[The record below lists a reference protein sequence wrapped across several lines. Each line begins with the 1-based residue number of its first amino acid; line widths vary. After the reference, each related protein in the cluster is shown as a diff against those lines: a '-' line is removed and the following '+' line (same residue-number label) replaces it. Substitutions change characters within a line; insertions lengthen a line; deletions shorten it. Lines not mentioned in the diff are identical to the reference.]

1 MPQLETSL
9 PFTFYL
15 LPFTVS
21 LLPSSIF
28 NSFHFPSVF
37 LLLFSRLF
45 ELFYFPSVFF
55 YFSSAFLKLL
65 SALLYQHCYFTFSN
79 SCFTPIQD
87 FFNFPDQSFL
97 PSVDLLQFFVYF
109 HFCYL
114 NVGGYCYETISEEN
128 IRNIKAI
135 KKKKE

>member
-1 MPQLETSL
+1 MPQLEALL

-15 LPFTVS
+15 LPFTVF
-21 LLPSSIF
+21 F
-28 NSFHFPSVF
+28 NFPPAFLTHFTF
-37 LLLFSRLF
+37 LQF
-45 ELFYFPSVFF
+45 
-55 YFSSAFLKLL
+55 FLKLL
-65 SALLYQHCYFTFSN
+65 SALLYRFTFSN

-87 FFNFPDQSFL
+87 FLNFPDQSCF
-97 PSVDLLQFFVYF
+97 PSIDLLQFSVYF

-135 KKKKE
+135 KKKRMKIILMLCSFKYFV

>member
-1 MPQLETSL
+1 MPQLETSF

-15 LPFTVS
+15 LPFTVF
-21 LLPSSIF
+21 F
-28 NSFHFPSVF
+28 NFPPAFLTHFTF
-37 LLLFSRLF
+37 LQ
-45 ELFYFPSVFF
+45 FF
-55 YFSSAFLKLL
+55 YFSSVFLKLL

-97 PSVDLLQFFVYF
+97 PSVDLLQFSVYF

-135 KKKKE
+135 KKKKRMKMILMVCSFKYFV